1 MNKKNKDIFEV
12 KLYKEV
18 DTKLT
23 PSVHDNVRNALTVFI
38 NQEGLNVLLKAW
50 SRDVE
55 RKCLVRDNDI
65 VIGLELDNYE
75 AFTYKQTPITGIFSV
90 ENNRIYKEKEEEK

>member
-1 MNKKNKDIFEV
+1 MNKKEKDIYEV

-23 PSVHDNVRNALTVFI
+23 PNTHDNVKNALTVFI
-38 NQEGLNVLLKAW
+38 NQEDLGVLLKAW
-50 SRDVE
+50 SRDFE
-55 RKCLVRDNDI
+55 RKCLVRDNSI

-75 AFTYKQTPITGIFSV
+75 ALTYKQAPITGVFSV
-90 ENNRIYKEKEEEK
+90 ENNRLNKEKGIVE